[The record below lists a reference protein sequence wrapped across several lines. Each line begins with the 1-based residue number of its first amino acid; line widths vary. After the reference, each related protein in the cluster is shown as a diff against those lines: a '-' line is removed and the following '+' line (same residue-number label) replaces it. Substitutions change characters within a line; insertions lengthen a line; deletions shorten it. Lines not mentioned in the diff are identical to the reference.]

1 MRWMVETAYSAF
13 KYFGEFASAKVWIYK
28 LFEGCSLLKY
38 RRGLV
43 RIIRQSNAIYRKY
56 LRIINFNSC

>member
-28 LFEGCSLLKY
+28 SLRAVL
-38 RRGLV
+38 
-43 RIIRQSNAIYRKY
+43 
-56 LRIINFNSC
+56 C